1 MKKYISKLLKLL
13 SIVLIFGVVSCNNIQ
28 QETDFDKSSK
38 TNSGNEIKVSPADD
52 NMAYIAMGS
61 ITIGNKTARN
71 SVVPVSNETL
81 LSKLTNVML
90 QCVWSSPNTDPVVK
104 NITGTTWTNQYTI
117 NSSGYAI
124 PN

>member
-1 MKKYISKLLKLL
+1 
-13 SIVLIFGVVSCNNIQ
+13 
-28 QETDFDKSSK
+28 
-38 TNSGNEIKVSPADD
+38 
-52 NMAYIAMGS
+52 MGS